1 MHECTVVKVVDGDT
15 MEVVMSLGFGVRLQ
29 VRIRLIGID
38 TCEIFRPVDADQ
50 KRRGLDAK
58 QFVEDTVLNKTCRID
73 IPGERKC
80 KYGRYLAILYP
91 LDSPKSLNDMLCE
104 KGFGKNMQPLNPK

>member
-15 MEVVMSLGFGVRLQ
+15 MDVVLSLGFGVCLQ
-29 VRIRLIGID
+29 VRIRLLGID
-38 TCEIFRPVDADQ
+38 TCEIFRSVDLDQ
-50 KRRGLDAK
+50 KQRGFEAK
-58 QFVEDTVLNKTCRID
+58 RFCTDVVLNKKCRID

-104 KGFGKNMQPLNPK
+104 KGFAKTQQSN